1 MILQANQFYRQ
12 VRIDAKHN
20 AVVMTDFDARE
31 GRSDFALAG
40 VGYDGCCFPKSR
52 AAPYVAASG
61 RDYDRVR
68 WLYRGTGIGPGQA
81 FGVANS
87 ESDRID
93 PELTP
98 HDHVVAAEA
107 IMRGKRGVVNATM
120 VWSRAGKGQV
130 FATGNYTFLRMG
142 RGITFKLLDNVWAK
156 LVG

>member
-1 MILQANQFYRQ
+1 
-12 VRIDAKHN
+12 
-20 AVVMTDFDARE
+20 
-31 GRSDFALAG
+31 
-40 VGYDGCCFPKSR
+40 
-52 AAPYVAASG
+52 VAATG
-61 RDYDRVR
+61 RDFDRVR
-68 WLYRGTGIGPGQA
+68 WLYRGTGIGPGHA